1 MNLAAAPEPSRPL
14 ARHRRY
20 DVTCVGNALMDHL
33 AFADYTVL
41 DELGLVPGAMTLVDV
56 PTTQRIGR
64 RLGSVQQVPGGTVTN
79 TAVGIASLG
88 GSPAFV
94 GAVACDELGDRYAAD
109 LEAAGVAAVLER
121 LPLDPDD
128 VEAATGRCF
137 VVITPDAE
145 RTMATA
151 LGAGGRLDRS
161 GIERGV
167 LEAASLVYF
176 DGYLLDLP
184 DAAAIVERIL
194 AVTRASGTALA
205 VGLADAMLVE
215 RHRAT
220 LGALLVDGVDFVF
233 ANESEVLAISGEP
246 SVGGALESMRRPG
259 LVVVATCGPDGAL
272 VATDGGISEVPAFP
286 VAHPVD
292 RTGAGDLFA
301 AGFCFGVTHGADLAG
316 AASLGSLAAA
326 EVIAHIGARPET
338 SLAVLAADAGLLPV
352 PADR

>member
-1 MNLAAAPEPSRPL
+1 MDSADASSSSRPG
-14 ARHRRY
+14 ARRRY
-20 DVTCVGNALMDHL
+20 DVACVGNALMDHL
-33 AFADYTVL
+33 AFADYAVL
-41 DELGLVPGAMTLVDV
+41 GELGLVPGAMTLVDV
-56 PTTQRIGR
+56 ATTMRIGS
-64 RLGSVQQVPGGTVTN
+64 RLEGVRQVPGGTVTN
-79 TAVGIASLG
+79 TAVGIASFG
-88 GSPAFV
+88 GSPVFV

-121 LPLDPDD
+121 LPLDPADAD
-128 VEAATGRCF
+128 AATGRCF

-161 GIERGV
+161 GIDTKV

-184 DAAAIVERIL
+184 DAEAIVETIL
-194 AVTRASGTALA
+194 GATRAGGTALA
-205 VGLADAMLVE
+205 VGLADAVLVE

-220 LGALLVDGVDFVF
+220 LHALVSGGVDFVF
-233 ANESEVLAISGEP
+233 ANESEVLALSGSA
-246 SVGGALESMRRPG
+246 SVGHALESLSRPG
-259 LVVVATCGPDGAL
+259 LVVVATCGPAGAL
-272 VATDGGISEVPAFP
+272 VGSGEGIAEVPAFP

-326 EVIAHIGARPET
+326 EVISHIGARPEV
-338 SLAVLAADAGLLPV
+338 SLAELADEAGLLEV
-352 PADR
+352 LGDR